1 MSALLFQQ
9 RAALEISNLKK
20 VMEAIITGTA
30 LEYIECFKRGHSWP
44 LLFRCI
50 CSDGEERDVVVKCP
64 SLIHAGRTAF
74 AVELYSTLL
83 AKDLGIPCPDPVL
96 VDLDGSLAG
105 GVDERDIENHIR
117 SNGGV
122 NFGCS
127 YLGSQSI
134 AWGAGFPLSGD
145 LREQAERI
153 FVFDAMIGQLD
164 RSESKPNLLLQ
175 SGEFVVFDHEMAFPV
190 IRGDFGYD
198 PWKPNEITYLRN
210 HLFFDGLR
218 GREIEFDWI
227 RDRLDRV
234 GQDRLLEYRD
244 SIPRE
249 WRIQE
254 VDLARL
260 DRYILTVKDRFDEI
274 SDNLTQL
281 LR

>member
-1 MSALLFQQ
+1 
-9 RAALEISNLKK
+9 
-20 VMEAIITGTA
+20 METILTGTA

-50 CSDGEERDVVVKCP
+50 CSDGEEHDVVVKCP
-64 SLIHAGRTAF
+64 SMIHAGRMAF
-74 AVELYSTLL
+74 AVEMYSTLL
-83 AKDLGIPCPDPVL
+83 AKELGIPCPDPVL
-96 VDLDGSLAG
+96 VDLDETLAE
-105 GVDERDIENHIR
+105 GVDDGEVGEHVRR
-117 SNGGV
+117 NGGV
-122 NFGCS
+122 NFGCR
-127 YLGSQSI
+127 YLGSQSVV
-134 AWGAGFPLSGD
+134 WGAGFPLSGD

-190 IRGDFGYD
+190 MRRDFGYD
-198 PWKPNEITYLRN
+198 PWNANEITYLRN

-218 GREIEFDWI
+218 GREIGFDWI
-227 RDRLDRV
+227 RDRLERV
-234 GQDRLLEYRD
+234 GVDRLLEYRE
-244 SIPRE
+244 SIPGE

-274 SDNLTQL
+274 SANLTQL